1 MRFHFAVTLLFCT
14 CMGAICSHAETQQ
27 VREVETFCRQSLNSP
42 AAYRAK
48 LWQDAYFVRCGEA
61 LSEPSFE
68 KKKALSELKRLK
80 REVSMGRN
88 WQTPLLNTTIPFL
101 VRPPLIDGEI
111 TQAEWRH
118 ALFFNREYLLSRS
131 EPLSECG
138 ACWYIGYNHEYIFF
152 AAQIKD
158 PDLLPGPS
166 EKPYGGDAVEVFLHP
181 DKRLA
186 NYLETV
192 VSCNGNSYQARA
204 AQTAMRH
211 FDIEP
216 LKKTVAVTAVKA
228 NGSGYCIEGKIP
240 FSALPGYFLGNLPK
254 AGESMNFMLIC
265 CRLNRKG
272 EYSRTTPYPF
282 LYDGHNI
289 YGYIQG
295 TLGKQN

>member
-1 MRFHFAVTLLFCT
+1 
-14 CMGAICSHAETQQ
+14 
-27 VREVETFCRQSLNSP
+27 
-42 AAYRAK
+42 
-48 LWQDAYFVRCGEA
+48 
-61 LSEPSFE
+61 
-68 KKKALSELKRLK
+68 
-80 REVSMGRN
+80 MGRN

-192 VSCNGNSYQARA
+192 VSCNGSSYQARA

-216 LKKTVAVTAVKA
+216 LNVHYAITTPLCFATVPPEPPTIKCYEE
-228 NGSGYCIEGKIP
+228 S
-240 FSALPGYFLGNLPK
+240 SAPDP
-254 AGESMNFMLIC
+254 EDDD
-265 CRLNRKG
+265 G
-272 EYSRTTPYPF
+272 EY
-282 LYDGHNI
+282 
-289 YGYIQG
+289 
-295 TLGKQN
+295 